1 MGSHTIFTLRN
12 SDNIRIQNLDPKQQ
26 INITKFIICI
36 DIKTGNEQLEN
47 SNNK

>member
-26 INITKFIICI
+26 INIIVYNMYRYKNWKWTIGK
-36 DIKTGNEQLEN
+36 
-47 SNNK
+47 